1 MANDRFPHMANWLDA
16 VRKQDKDAVICPPEA
31 GYGHSIAC
39 IMATD
44 SLWSGHKMVF
54 DPAKRTIQAA

>member
-1 MANDRFPHMANWLDA
+1 MIVSPTWQTGLMPCASRN
-16 VRKQDKDAVICPPEA
+16 KDAVICPPEA

-54 DPAKRTIQAA
+54 DPKKRTIQAA

>member
-1 MANDRFPHMANWLDA
+1 MNNWLDA
-16 VRKQDKDAVICPPEA
+16 VRRRDPKGLYCPVEA

-44 SLWSGHKMVF
+44 AYWSGKRMVF
-54 DPAKRTIQAA
+54 DPKTRVIQAG